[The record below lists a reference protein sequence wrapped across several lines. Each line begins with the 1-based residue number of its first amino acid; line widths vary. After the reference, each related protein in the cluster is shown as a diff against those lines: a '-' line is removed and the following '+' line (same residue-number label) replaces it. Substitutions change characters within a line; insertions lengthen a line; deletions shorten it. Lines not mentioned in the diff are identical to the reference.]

1 MGAGV
6 GLLQGGLGMIGAN
19 QAEKAAK
26 GERNRA
32 RAEKKRLAGELEA
45 LENSRQPIINPYE
58 NVTDLSGQMSNPYAN
73 LGVAT
78 QAAEFQAEQAE
89 VGLANTLDT
98 LRATG
103 ASAGGATALAQAALA
118 SKKQI
123 SASLELQEAS
133 NQKLVAQ
140 GDEKLQQ
147 LQLAEKQRMQNA
159 DVMGKQFM
167 FGATDRRENQ
177 RLNRAAG
184 QLDNAAADERSAN
197 AAYGTAQAGK
207 YGAAS
212 NMLGALGGAINP
224 SALMGQGSSSGGGGG
239 SSLNS
244 GNLGIMGSDRRLKN
258 NIKLISKSE
267 SGLNIYSF
275 NYKDY
280 KTWGN
285 KTYQGVMSDEIPTS
299 AVIKHEDGFDRVDY
313 SKIDVEFK
321 SI

>member
-147 LQLAEKQRMQNA
+147 MQLAEKQRMQNA

-167 FGATDRRENQ
+167 FGATDR
-177 RLNRAAG
+177 
-184 QLDNAAADERSAN
+184 
-197 AAYGTAQAGK
+197 
-207 YGAAS
+207 
-212 NMLGALGGAINP
+212 
-224 SALMGQGSSSGGGGG
+224 
-239 SSLNS
+239 
-244 GNLGIMGSDRRLKN
+244 
-258 NIKLISKSE
+258 
-267 SGLNIYSF
+267 
-275 NYKDY
+275 
-280 KTWGN
+280 
-285 KTYQGVMSDEIPTS
+285 
-299 AVIKHEDGFDRVDY
+299 
-313 SKIDVEFK
+313 
-321 SI
+321 

>member
-1 MGAGV
+1 MGAATGI
-6 GLLQGGLGMIGAN
+6 LQGGLGMIGAN

-32 RAEKKRLAGELEA
+32 RAEKDRLASELEA
-45 LENSRQPIINPYE
+45 LEDSRQPIINPYE
-58 NVTDLSGQMSNPYAN
+58 NVTDLSDQMSNPYAN

-89 VGLANTLDT
+89 IGLSNTLDT

-123 SASLELQEAS
+123 SASLEIQEAS

-140 GDEKLQQ
+140 GDQKLQQ

-184 QLDNAAADERSAN
+184 QLDNAAADVRSAE
-197 AAYGTAQAGK
+197 AAYGQAQAGK

-212 NMLGALGGAINP
+212 GMLGAI
-224 SALMGQGSSSGGGGG
+224 GSS
-239 SSLNS
+239 
-244 GNLGIMGSDRRLKN
+244 GIFTPNALV
-258 NIKLISKSE
+258 
-267 SGLNIYSF
+267 
-275 NYKDY
+275 KDP
-280 KTWGN
+280 
-285 KTYQGVMSDEIPTS
+285 Q
-299 AVIKHEDGFDRVDY
+299 
-313 SKIDVEFK
+313 
-321 SI
+321 

>member
-1 MGAGV
+1 MGAATGI
-6 GLLQGGLGMIGAN
+6 LQGGLGMIGAN

-32 RAEKKRLAGELEA
+32 RAEKDRLASELEA
-45 LENSRQPIINPYE
+45 LEDSRQPIINPYE
-58 NVTDLSGQMSNPYAN
+58 NVTDLSDQMSNPYAN

-89 VGLANTLDT
+89 IGLSNTLDT

-123 SASLELQEAS
+123 SASLEIQEAS

-147 LQLAEKQRMQNA
+147 LQLSEKQRMQNA

-184 QLDNAAADERSAN
+184 QLDNAAADVRSAE
-197 AAYGTAQAGK
+197 AAYGQAQAGK

-212 NMLGALGGAINP
+212 GMLGAI
-224 SALMGQGSSSGGGGG
+224 GSS
-239 SSLNS
+239 
-244 GNLGIMGSDRRLKN
+244 GIFTPNALV
-258 NIKLISKSE
+258 
-267 SGLNIYSF
+267 
-275 NYKDY
+275 KDP
-280 KTWGN
+280 
-285 KTYQGVMSDEIPTS
+285 Q
-299 AVIKHEDGFDRVDY
+299 
-313 SKIDVEFK
+313 
-321 SI
+321 

>member
-147 LQLAEKQRMQNA
+147 MQLAEKQRMQNA

-177 RLNRAAG
+177 RLNRAA
-184 QLDNAAADERSAN
+184 
-197 AAYGTAQAGK
+197 AG
-207 YGAAS
+207 
-212 NMLGALGGAINP
+212 
-224 SALMGQGSSSGGGGG
+224 
-239 SSLNS
+239 
-244 GNLGIMGSDRRLKN
+244 RE
-258 NIKLISKSE
+258 IKDI
-267 SGLNIYSF
+267 
-275 NYKDY
+275 
-280 KTWGN
+280 TP
-285 KTYQGVMSDEIPTS
+285 MEIPVS
-299 AVIKHEDGFDRVDY
+299 ERKAKP
-313 SKIDVEFK
+313 
-321 SI
+321 